1 MVEGDAGAVKP
12 APPSDVDSRRG
23 VRHNADMRHTTLG
36 LSGILLVSW
45 ALWGCAPVR
54 SAPTAT
60 PRPVVVSPAATTPT
74 LAPVSLSPVTATPPA
89 LVASTP
95 TPPPVQPAP
104 TLGLAPSATP
114 APACVNAARFVRDVT
129 IPDDTQLL
137 GGQPFTKR
145 WLVVNTGTCTWGPE
159 YRLAFVDGD
168 PLGAPR
174 EVALYPARPGRE
186 ALLEVEMRAPFA
198 VGSYTSR
205 WEARDP
211 QGNLFGAFVYVRIN
225 VVPAP

>member
-1 MVEGDAGAVKP
+1 M
-12 APPSDVDSRRG
+12 
-23 VRHNADMRHTTLG
+23 MRLFVWLG
-36 LSGILLVSW
+36 LVMGLAAS
-45 ALWGCAPVR
+45 ACAPVR
-54 SAPTAT
+54 AAPTAT
-60 PRPVVVSPAATTPT
+60 PRPTLAGAAAPNRTVLAPTPTTPAVLPATAIAQPGDPASAGPSPAGP
-74 LAPVSLSPVTATPPA
+74 S
-89 LVASTP
+89 
-95 TPPPVQPAP
+95 PAP

-114 APACVNAARFVRDVT
+114 APACVNAARFVRDLT

-145 WLVVNTGTCTWGPE
+145 WLVVNTGTCTWGPD

-168 PLGAPR
+168 PLSAPR

-186 ALLEVEMRAPFA
+186 AVLEVDMRAPFA

-225 VVPAP
+225 VVPIP

>member
-1 MVEGDAGAVKP
+1 M
-12 APPSDVDSRRG
+12 RRIFC
-23 VRHNADMRHTTLG
+23 LG
-36 LSGILLVSW
+36 LVVLCGVYNL
-45 ALWGCAPVR
+45 GCAPVR
-54 SAPTAT
+54 VAPTAT
-60 PRPVVVSPAATTPT
+60 PRISALASTVPTSPSAPARLELTATVVSVRAE
-74 LAPVSLSPVTATPPA
+74 PVSPPSATAEV
-89 LVASTP
+89 LFV
-95 TPPPVQPAP
+95 P
-104 TLGLAPSATP
+104 TLGMAPSATP
-114 APACVNAARFVRDVT
+114 APACVNAARFMRDLT

-145 WLVVNTGTCTWGPE
+145 WLVVNTGTCTWGPD

-168 PLGAPR
+168 PLGATR

-186 ALLEVEMRAPFA
+186 AVLEVDMRAPFE

-225 VVPAP
+225 VIPTP